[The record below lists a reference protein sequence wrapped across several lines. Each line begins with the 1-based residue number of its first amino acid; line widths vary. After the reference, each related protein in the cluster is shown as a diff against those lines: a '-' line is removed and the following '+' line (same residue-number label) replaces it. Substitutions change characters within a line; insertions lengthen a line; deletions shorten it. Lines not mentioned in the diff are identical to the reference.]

1 MKGKVKQM
9 KKIIIS
15 SMVATTLLG
24 IGVPTMQVAA
34 AEQEDI
40 TSASQL
46 NIDNSNVPEELKAIE
61 PYVFKKEDGTIALR
75 DMPDSLYD
83 EYQIEYLEAH
93 FSTLNNAVKSNKISI
108 TEDLEI
114 VSLNRALTSWNYHW
128 WGYDANFNNVDAND
142 LKYTLLTVGS
152 FAAAAGYFPPIGA
165 LGGLSAAYLGLI
177 ATRIDAN
184 NNGNGVYI
192 GITWAAVFN
201 IKPL

>member
-1 MKGKVKQM
+1 
-9 KKIIIS
+9 
-15 SMVATTLLG
+15 MVATTLLS

-34 AEQEDI
+34 AEQEDN
-40 TSASQL
+40 TSQL
-46 NIDNSNVPEELKAIE
+46 NIDNSNVPEELKVIE

-83 EYQIEYLEAH
+83 EYQLKYLETH
-93 FSTLNNAVKSNKISI
+93 FSNLNNAVKDNKIFI

-128 WGYDANFNNVDAND
+128 WGYDANFNNADAND
-142 LKYTLLTVGS
+142 LKYSLVTVGS
-152 FAAAAGYFPPIGA
+152 FAGVAGLFPPIGA
-165 LGGLSAAYLGLI
+165 LGTLSGAYLGLI